1 MHNNWN
7 FQLGA
12 AAGAGGPSRWPEAVP
27 PVFSTVS
34 PDAGIGASSSDRG
47 RQTSHHYKMVFPT
60 WTTTTC
66 YVRILYTYH
75 LEPVSWI
82 LLVMTS
88 QNIAEF
94 MQKHKVLQG
103 WFFFTRVVIQNCSF
117 VHFFAQIW
125 TSPFLTIRWLIKYH
139 GSTWLRS
146 HATTMAS
153 LLLAWNLSTSPIS
166 RTQPETIQKYPK
178 TIQNKFLEIYSDQ
191 NMEIYGNLI
200 MHIEWYCHITI
211 SNIV

>member
-7 FQLGA
+7 FQPGA
-12 AAGAGGPSRWPEAVP
+12 VAGAGGPSRWPEAVP

-47 RQTSHHYKMVFPT
+47 RQTSHHYKMAFPT

-88 QNIAEF
+88 QKSCKNTGFCKAD
-94 MQKHKVLQG
+94 
-103 WFFFTRVVIQNCSF
+103 FFFTRVVIQNCSF

-153 LLLAWNLSTSPIS
+153 LLLAWHLSTSPIS
-166 RTQPETIQKYPK
+166 RTQPETIQKQSK
-178 TIQNKFLEIYSDQ
+178 TIPKQVPWDILRSKYEKKTMQ
-191 NMEIYGNLI
+191 
-200 MHIEWYCHITI
+200 IEWYCHITM

>member
-7 FQLGA
+7 FQPGA
-12 AAGAGGPSRWPEAVP
+12 VAGAGGPSRWPEAVP

-47 RQTSHHYKMVFPT
+47 RQTSHHYKMAFPT
-60 WTTTTC
+60 RTTTTC

-88 QNIAEF
+88 QNSCKNTRFCKAVFSLQELLFKIALLCIF
-94 MQKHKVLQG
+94 
-103 WFFFTRVVIQNCSF
+103 CSNLDF
-117 VHFFAQIW
+117 
-125 TSPFLTIRWLIKYH
+125 PFLTIRWLIKYH

-166 RTQPETIQKYPK
+166 RTQPETIQK
-178 TIQNKFLEIYSDQ
+178 
-191 NMEIYGNLI
+191 
-200 MHIEWYCHITI
+200 
-211 SNIV
+211 

>member
-7 FQLGA
+7 FQPGA
-12 AAGAGGPSRWPEAVP
+12 VAGAGGPSRWPEAVP

-47 RQTSHHYKMVFPT
+47 RQTSHHYKMAFPT

-88 QNIAEF
+88 QNSCKNTRFCKAVFSLQELLFKIALLCIF
-94 MQKHKVLQG
+94 LLKSGLPLFDHKMTHQISWLYMTPISCYHHG
-103 WFFFTRVVIQNCSF
+103 ISASCMKS
-117 VHFFAQIW
+117 VHF
-125 TSPFLTIRWLIKYH
+125 TYK
-139 GSTWLRS
+139 
-146 HATTMAS
+146 
-153 LLLAWNLSTSPIS
+153 
-166 RTQPETIQKYPK
+166 
-178 TIQNKFLEIYSDQ
+178 
-191 NMEIYGNLI
+191 
-200 MHIEWYCHITI
+200 
-211 SNIV
+211 

>member
-47 RQTSHHYKMVFPT
+47 RQTSHHYKMAFPT

-82 LLVMTS
+82 LLV
-88 QNIAEF
+88 I
-94 MQKHKVLQG
+94 
-103 WFFFTRVVIQNCSF
+103 TRVVIQNCSF
-117 VHFFAQIW
+117 VHFFAQIC
-125 TSPFLTIRWLIKYH
+125 TSPFLAIRWLIKYH

-166 RTQPETIQKYPK
+166 RTQPETIQKQSKTSSLRYPQIK
-178 TIQNKFLEIYSDQ
+178 IWKKDHADWMILPYN
-191 NMEIYGNLI
+191 
-200 MHIEWYCHITI
+200 H
-211 SNIV
+211 V